1 MSTSFVPFAVNSR
14 APGATTSVYTNSN
27 MTGATNPDHR
37 FREPSQDRPFLCPFP
52 SCAGRFHR

>member
-1 MSTSFVPFAVNSR
+1 MSTTFASLPPLANALPLRPPPAPVTVP
-14 APGATTSVYTNSN
+14 TTSTT
-27 MTGATNPDHR
+27 TGHR